1 MLEVFSFQC
10 EYNDVPNFADKLRSS
25 KAHILQQANA
35 MLSLLGA
42 YTESSAPLPCQP
54 TFLRVSLIYNERAPK
69 DYTPGELFTSPK
81 PSSDR
86 ELTFVDKA
94 AMVDLRPTLTTPHQ
108 SLKTKLYSTCLEGIC
123 EDAAQLVDGKLPLGG
138 QVRTTLNDGQQGGT
152 SSPTFGNTAASQ
164 QAQGCSQGSAVGRVS
179 KGALLKLYEE
189 AETYCRKLGAG
200 AIVNAALLQKN
211 VSGMKSLDACMILC
225 RLETA
230 GVISALNLELGGRQV
245 LVGAGTPRAAPH

>member
-54 TFLRVSLIYNERAPK
+54 TFLRISLIYNERAPK
-69 DYTPGELFTSPK
+69 DYTPGHLFTSPQ
-81 PSSDR
+81 PSSGR
-86 ELTFVDKA
+86 ELEFVDKA
-94 AMVDLRPTLTTPHQ
+94 AMVDLRPTLSTPHQ
-108 SLKTKLYSTCLEGIC
+108 SLKTKLYTTCVDGMW
-123 EDAAQLVDGKLPLGG
+123 EDAAQLVDGKLPLSG
-138 QVRTTLNDGQQGGT
+138 QVRTTLNDGQGGT

-164 QAQGCSQGSAVGRVS
+164 QAQGFSQGSAVGRAS
-179 KGALLKLYEE
+179 KGALLKLYED
-189 AETYCRKLGAG
+189 AERYCRKLGAG
-200 AIVNAALLQKN
+200 SMVNAALLQKN
-211 VSGMKSLDACMILC
+211 VGGMKSLDACMILC

-245 LVGAGTPRAAPH
+245 LAGAAVQPAAPQ